1 MSAKDLHHDAVVEAL
16 KKDGWKITHNPLRLL
31 WEQKVMF
38 VDLGAEPIIAAEK
51 EQEKIAVEIK
61 TFVNPNA
68 LNDIHPAAGQY
79 VFYRSVLKRLQ
90 PERVLYLA
98 IPGEACDNLFATGR
112 VGEVLLQDERIRVIV
127 FDPVKQEIL
136 QWHEA

>member
-1 MSAKDLHHDAVVEAL
+1 MSAKDKHHDAVIEAL
-16 KKDGWKITHNPLRLL
+16 KKDGWKITHSPLRIL

-61 TFVNPNA
+61 TFANPNA

-90 PERVLYLA
+90 PERILYLA
-98 IPGEACDNLFATGR
+98 IPAEAFENLFAKGR
-112 VGEVLLQDERIRVIV
+112 VGEVLLQDEQIRVIV

-136 QWHEA
+136 QWHEV